1 MTRDAFT
8 TGYIS
13 AMAWLAINE
22 NGSDDGLT
30 VDDLPDTIV
39 EELTAEANAFYD
51 ANVDLIADTI
61 TTHAA
66 PGDEP
71 EFAAGLGEDFAL
83 TRNRHGTGYWDRGFG
98 PHGAEL
104 TDLAHSYGD
113 SVVHIAA
120 DGDIT
125 LLN

>member
-39 EELTAEANAFYD
+39 EELTADAHAFYD
-51 ANVDLIADTI
+51 ANVDLIADTSRVRGR
-61 TTHAA
+61 TRGGLRSH
-66 PGDEP
+66 PEP
-71 EFAAGLGEDFAL
+71 A
-83 TRNRHGTGYWDRGFG
+83 WDRLLGSRVR
-98 PHGAEL
+98 GAR
-104 TDLAHSYGD
+104 S
-113 SVVHIAA
+113 
-120 DGDIT
+120 
-125 LLN
+125 

>member
-39 EELTAEANAFYD
+39 EELTADAHAFYD

-98 PHGAEL
+98 AHGVEL